1 MKVFT
6 TAVLCFTACV
16 SFAQPVSKKT
26 FIITANSAAPLM
38 YNRVTSVDM
47 GTGKAIDNLFDAASH
62 NKYSLRNNG
71 FKAYD
76 KCETKDGDNANQSPL
91 GGSVAAAAY
100 DAKSNRLFYIPLQL
114 SELRYMDLKESEP
127 SFTCLQNQ
135 SINLLHGKDDVANQV
150 TRMAIGADGF
160 GYALSNDGEHLIK
173 FTTQGTPAIQDLGVL
188 IDNTKSQLSV
198 RSSCTSWGGDMVAAA
213 DGSLYLIALH
223 NHVFKISLPSKK
235 VDFVGTIKNL
245 PEEFTSNGASVDENG
260 DLLVSCGSSYGKKFS
275 PVYKVKMAT
284 LEAAPVNLN
293 IQNLG
298 NISDMASSNLLFQK
312 APVATTNNVNFSQ
325 AVETDVNNVQDI
337 SIFPNPIDRRGKF
350 QIRTTNMKEKGEYK
364 MVLLD
369 VNGKSI
375 LEGKLNVGLKTN
387 TTSFTFPAQH
397 AKGVY
402 FIQIAD
408 LFNRTVF
415 SQQLIVE

>member
-6 TAVLCFTACV
+6 TAILCFTACV

-26 FIITANSAAPLM
+26 FIITANTAAPLM
-38 YNRVTSVDM
+38 YNRFTSVDM
-47 GTGKAIDNLFDAASH
+47 STGKAIDDLFDAASR
-62 NKYSLRNNG
+62 NKYSMRNNG
-71 FKAYD
+71 FKSYD
-76 KCETKDGDNANQSPL
+76 KCEMKDGDNAAQSPL

-114 SELRYMDLKESEP
+114 SELRYMDLKESDP

-173 FTTQGTPAIQDLGVL
+173 FTTQGTPVIQDLGVL
-188 IDNTKSQLSV
+188 VDNPKNQVMV

-235 VDFVGTIKNL
+235 CDYVGMIKNL

-284 LEAAPVNLN
+284 MEATPVNLN

-312 APVATTNNVNFSQ
+312 EPAVAKNEVAFTQTVVS
-325 AVETDVNNVQDI
+325 EGNNVQEI

-350 QIRTTNMKEKGEYK
+350 QIRTNNIKDKGDYK
-364 MVLLD
+364 MILLD

-387 TTSFTFPAQH
+387 TTSFSFPAH
-397 AKGVY
+397 YAKGVY
-402 FIQIAD
+402 FVQIAD